1 MYGIGVGMEEE
12 TAISSSFDSAHVLK
26 PLAEKFADE
35 YLDEGLFDAWIT
47 GATIP
52 ATEGEFAHLPV
63 TMAYEDEGEVR
74 RDYVEPAVPYAIS
87 LGGDGRAIRRPEDS
101 VYSDPDMM
109 EMVTGHEY
117 GKALEM
123 AQNGKIGQESGV
135 NPVREISTN
144 LLFNMWTM
152 VDSAMNDH
160 NFESPPPNGLVT
172 HVDPE
177 FGRSVEDAFY
187 DLDEEKLQYME
198 NIGRCIQLF
207 YEDDDHTGRTNLA
220 VGGTLE
226 QPEFYQFPD
235 GSKETLW
242 NLEYDS
248 LSELEG

>member
-12 TAISSSFDSAHVLK
+12 TAISNSFDSSHVLK

-47 GATIP
+47 GATEP

-63 TMAYEDEGEVR
+63 TIAYENEGELR
-74 RDYVEPAVPYAIS
+74 RDYVEPSVPYAIG
-87 LGGDGRAIRRPEDS
+87 LGGGGQAIRSPEDS

-123 AQNGKIGQESGV
+123 AQSGKIEQEGRA
-135 NPVREISTN
+135 NPVRAISTAVIAD
-144 LLFNMWTM
+144 LWSI
-152 VDSAMNDH
+152 VDSAENDL
-160 NFESPPPNGLVT
+160 NFESPPPYGLVT
-172 HVDPE
+172 HVDPD

-187 DLDEEKLQYME
+187 DLDREKLQYME
-198 NIGRCIQLF
+198 NIGRGIQLF